1 MKESNFIT
9 FINSKQLG
17 ARLGAFGL
25 AIFLWLFVVSNNN
38 YSTII
43 NIPIEV
49 RNLNERKK
57 AYKKEIPQIAKV
69 RFKGKGR
76 SIIKSLILKDFVK
89 DFKLVIDLDRI
100 SEEYNFF
107 LNDYYN
113 RYPQKVSIPST
124 FELQYVEVIYP
135 DSIHISLDEYM
146 VKNVPVKS
154 NIVINPSPGYIKI
167 GKPIL
172 DSSLVTI
179 AGAKNAVQSI
189 EYIYTTN
196 DTFNNIDMPINAQV
210 SLETINNTLIEYSF
224 LNLSYFQDIQ
234 PISERII
241 SGVPVTIKNN
251 LKGLVVRKNPST
263 VSLTIVGGLDYIS
276 EIQPADISV
285 TIDFTYQWSPK
296 MQFYEPRVV
305 VPDEILSWK
314 DLTPR
319 NIELAVAKESD

>member
-25 AIFLWLFVVSNNN
+25 AIFLWLFVVSNNY

-154 NIVINPSPGYIKI
+154 NIVIKPSPGYIKI

-196 DTFNNIDMPINAQV
+196 DTFNNIDMPINEQV

-224 LNLSYFQDIQ
+224 LKLSYFQDIQ

-276 EIQPADISV
+276 EIQPTDISV

-305 VPDEILSWK
+305 VPDEIISWK

>member
-154 NIVINPSPGYIKI
+154 NIVIKPSPGYIKI

-224 LNLSYFQDIQ
+224 LKLSYFQDIQ

-276 EIQPADISV
+276 DIQPTDISV

>member
-1 MKESNFIT
+1 LKESNFIT

-154 NIVINPSPGYIKI
+154 NIVIKPSPGYIKI

-224 LNLSYFQDIQ
+224 LKLSYFQDIQ

-276 EIQPADISV
+276 DIQPTDISV

>member
-1 MKESNFIT
+1 LKESNFIT

-43 NIPIEV
+43 NIPIEI

-179 AGAKNAVQSI
+179 AGAKNTVQSI

-224 LNLSYFQDIQ
+224 LKLSYFQDIQ

-276 EIQPADISV
+276 EIQPTDISV

>member
-113 RYPQKVSIPST
+113 RYPQNVSIPST

-224 LNLSYFQDIQ
+224 LKLSYFQDIQ

>member
-1 MKESNFIT
+1 LKESNFIT

-276 EIQPADISV
+276 EIQPTDISV

>member
-124 FELQYVEVIYP
+124 FELQNVEVIYP

-189 EYIYTTN
+189 EYIFTTN

-224 LNLSYFQDIQ
+224 LKLSYFQDIQ

-276 EIQPADISV
+276 DIQPTDISV
-285 TIDFTYQWSPK
+285 IIDFTYQWSPK

>member
-113 RYPQKVSIPST
+113 RYPQKVSIPPT

>member
-224 LNLSYFQDIQ
+224 LKLSYFQDIQ

-305 VPDEILSWK
+305 VPDEIISWK

>member
-224 LNLSYFQDIQ
+224 LKLSYFQDIQ

-251 LKGLVVRKNPST
+251 LEGLVVRKNPST

-276 EIQPADISV
+276 EIQPTDISV

>member
-1 MKESNFIT
+1 LKESNFIT

-224 LNLSYFQDIQ
+224 LKLSYFQDIQ

-276 EIQPADISV
+276 EIQPTDISV

>member
-224 LNLSYFQDIQ
+224 LKLSYFQDIQ

-276 EIQPADISV
+276 DIQPTDISV

>member
-1 MKESNFIT
+1 M
-9 FINSKQLG
+9 
-17 ARLGAFGL
+17 
-25 AIFLWLFVVSNNN
+25 
-38 YSTII
+38 
-43 NIPIEV
+43 
-49 RNLNERKK
+49 
-57 AYKKEIPQIAKV
+57 
-69 RFKGKGR
+69 
-76 SIIKSLILKDFVK
+76 
-89 DFKLVIDLDRI
+89 
-100 SEEYNFF
+100 
-107 LNDYYN
+107 
-113 RYPQKVSIPST
+113 
-124 FELQYVEVIYP
+124 QYVEVIYP

-224 LNLSYFQDIQ
+224 LKLSYFQDIQ

-276 EIQPADISV
+276 DIQPTDISV

>member
-25 AIFLWLFVVSNNN
+25 AIFLWLFVVSNNY

-224 LNLSYFQDIQ
+224 LKLSYFQDIQ

-276 EIQPADISV
+276 DIQPTDISV

>member
-25 AIFLWLFVVSNNN
+25 AIFLFSNNN

-276 EIQPADISV
+276 EIQPTDISV

-296 MQFYEPRVV
+296 LQFYEPRVV

>member
-25 AIFLWLFVVSNNN
+25 AIFLWLFVVSNNY

-49 RNLNERKK
+49 RSLNERKK

-224 LNLSYFQDIQ
+224 LKLSYFQDIQ

-276 EIQPADISV
+276 EIQPTDISV

-296 MQFYEPRVV
+296 LQFYEPRVV

>member
-196 DTFNNIDMPINAQV
+196 DTFNNIDIPINTQV

-224 LNLSYFQDIQ
+224 LKLSYFQDIQ

-276 EIQPADISV
+276 EIQPTDISV

>member
-224 LNLSYFQDIQ
+224 LKLSYFQDIQ

-276 EIQPADISV
+276 EIKPTDISV

>member
-276 EIQPADISV
+276 EIQPTDISV

>member
-43 NIPIEV
+43 NIPIEI

-224 LNLSYFQDIQ
+224 LKLSYFQDIQ

-276 EIQPADISV
+276 DIQPTDISV

>member
-224 LNLSYFQDIQ
+224 LKLSYFQDIQ

-276 EIQPADISV
+276 DIQPTDISV
-285 TIDFTYQWSPK
+285 IIDFTYQWSPK

>member
-25 AIFLWLFVVSNNN
+25 AIFLWLFVVSNNY

-154 NIVINPSPGYIKI
+154 KIVINPSPGYIKI

-276 EIQPADISV
+276 EIQPTDISV

>member
-25 AIFLWLFVVSNNN
+25 AIFLWLFVVSNNY

-224 LNLSYFQDIQ
+224 LKLSYFQDIQ

-276 EIQPADISV
+276 EIQPTDISV

>member
-172 DSSLVTI
+172 DSGLVTI
-179 AGAKNAVQSI
+179 AGAKNSVQSI

-224 LNLSYFQDIQ
+224 LKLSYFQDIQ

>member
-189 EYIYTTN
+189 EYIFTTN

-224 LNLSYFQDIQ
+224 LKLSYFQDIQ

-276 EIQPADISV
+276 DIQPTDISV
-285 TIDFTYQWSPK
+285 IIDFTYQWSPK

>member
-1 MKESNFIT
+1 M
-9 FINSKQLG
+9 
-17 ARLGAFGL
+17 
-25 AIFLWLFVVSNNN
+25 
-38 YSTII
+38 II

-172 DSSLVTI
+172 DSGLVTI

-224 LNLSYFQDIQ
+224 LKLSYFQDIQ

>member
-1 MKESNFIT
+1 LKESNFIT

-113 RYPQKVSIPST
+113 RYPQKVSIPPT

-276 EIQPADISV
+276 EIQPTDISV

>member
-276 EIQPADISV
+276 DIQPTDISV

>member
-224 LNLSYFQDIQ
+224 LKLSYFQDIQ

-276 EIQPADISV
+276 DIQPTDISV

-305 VPDEILSWK
+305 VPDEIISWK

>member
-179 AGAKNAVQSI
+179 AGAKNALQSI

-224 LNLSYFQDIQ
+224 LKLSYFQDIQ

-276 EIQPADISV
+276 EIQPTDISV

>member
-1 MKESNFIT
+1 LKESNFIT

-146 VKNVPVKS
+146 VKNVPIKS

-224 LNLSYFQDIQ
+224 LKLSYFQDIQ

>member
-146 VKNVPVKS
+146 VKNVPIKS

-224 LNLSYFQDIQ
+224 LKLSYFQDIQ

>member
-189 EYIYTTN
+189 EYIYTAN

-224 LNLSYFQDIQ
+224 LKLSYFQDIQ

-276 EIQPADISV
+276 DIQPTDISV

-296 MQFYEPRVV
+296 LQFYEPRVV

>member
-154 NIVINPSPGYIKI
+154 NIVIKPSPGYIKI

-224 LNLSYFQDIQ
+224 LKLSYFQDIQ

-276 EIQPADISV
+276 EIQPTDISV